1 MNKKSTDKDIL
12 RLNEFTLKDSDGETI
27 LGITI
32 DQKFI
37 LNKHIKNLWK
47 KTWSKIVRT
56 FNISLIKIKINSN
69 LSQWSNLDRIIAF

>member
-12 RLNEFTLKDSDGETI
+12 SLNEFTLKDSDRETI

-37 LNKHIKNLWK
+37 LNKHIKNL
-47 KTWSKIVRT
+47 
-56 FNISLIKIKINSN
+56 
-69 LSQWSNLDRIIAF
+69 

>member
-12 RLNEFTLKDSDGETI
+12 SLNEFTLKDSDGETI

-37 LNKHIKNLWK
+37 LNKHIKNLSK
-47 KTWSKIVRT
+47 K
-56 FNISLIKIKINSN
+56 N
-69 LSQWSNLDRIIAF
+69 

>member
-12 RLNEFTLKDSDGETI
+12 SLNEFTLKDSDGETI

-47 KTWSKIVRT
+47 KNWSKIVRT
-56 FNISLIKIKINSN
+56 FNISLIKIKRNSN